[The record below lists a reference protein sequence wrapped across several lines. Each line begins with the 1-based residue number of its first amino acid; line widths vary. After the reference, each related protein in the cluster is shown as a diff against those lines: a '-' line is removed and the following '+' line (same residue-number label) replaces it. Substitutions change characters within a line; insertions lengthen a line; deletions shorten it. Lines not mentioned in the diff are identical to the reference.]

1 MSEEF
6 IERRIVTGLI
16 VSTEYIQEIEPI
28 WSPKYL
34 ESETARLLSGWCL
47 EYFRQYRKAP
57 GRDIEGIYTDKIK
70 MLGKTQAQ
78 DIEEVLAGL
87 SDEFDR
93 GQFNV
98 EYLMDQTKTYFK
110 ER

>member
-34 ESETARLLSGWCL
+34 EI
-47 EYFRQYRKAP
+47 
-57 GRDIEGIYTDKIK
+57 GR
-70 MLGKTQAQ
+70 A
-78 DIEEVLAGL
+78 
-87 SDEFDR
+87 SCR
-93 GQFNV
+93 
-98 EYLMDQTKTYFK
+98 
-110 ER
+110 ERV